1 MKTTNLLHEKLLSI
15 VIIKSCK
22 LAKCKKKGGKN
33 ITFNN
38 MKGGHNNNTKA
49 RNKNTKE
56 SSIITRKNKYLNN
69 TMQQQCEG
77 ANS

>member
-15 VIIKSCK
+15 VIIKSYK
-22 LAKCKKKGGKN
+22 IAQKKGKN
-33 ITFNN
+33 TTFYN

-49 RNKNTKE
+49 RNKTTKE
-56 SSIITRKNKYLNN
+56 SSIIKQKNKYLNN

-77 ANS
+77 ANT